1 MSNSGVFDVNDIRYL
16 MDYQQWSGVGTLEL
30 IETQTISGATARINF
45 QSLGDYDVH
54 FMTANNMHNESD
66 NRRIGVQFFESG
78 VLEEGT
84 VYDVASQFGN
94 AAGTFIEVQGSGY
107 GSLRWGD
114 NFGSNTNETMNGYM
128 YFYNLKDSSKYSF
141 VTHHAASQSES
152 NASCFEFGSGVMK
165 QASLVDGISIE
176 IDSGHNLLSGTLSLY
191 GIKEYS

>member
-1 MSNSGVFDVNDIRYL
+1 MSNSGIFSVNDIRYL

-30 IETQTISGATARINF
+30 IQTQTISGATARINF

-54 FMTANNMHNESD
+54 FMTANDMHNESD

-84 VYDVASQFGN
+84 VYEVASQFGN
-94 AAGTFIEVQGSGY
+94 ASDNFIEVQGTGY

-114 NFGSNTNETMNGYM
+114 NFGNNTNETMSGHM
-128 YFYNLKDSSKYSF
+128 YFYSLSNPATYSY

-152 NASCFEFGSGVMK
+152 NVSCMEFGSGVMK

-176 IDSGHNLLSGTLSLY
+176 IDSGHNFLSGTLSLY
-191 GIKEYS
+191 GIKYS

>member
-165 QASLVDGISIE
+165 QKSYVDGISIE
-176 IDSGHNLLSGTLSLY
+176 MDGGTNLLGGTLSLY
-191 GIKEYS
+191 GIRFA

>member
-54 FMTANNMHNESD
+54 FMTANDMHNESD

-114 NFGSNTNETMNGYM
+114 NFGNNTNERMNGTA
-128 YFYNLKDSSKYSF
+128 YFYNLKDDNKYSYI
-141 VTHHAASQSES
+141 THHAVTQSES
-152 NASCFEFGSGVMK
+152 NVSCFEYGSGVLK
-165 QASLVDGISIE
+165 QKSYVDGISIE
-176 IDSGHNLLSGTLSLY
+176 MDGGTNLLGGTLSLY
-191 GIKEYS
+191 GIRFA

>member
-1 MSNSGVFDVNDIRYL
+1 MANSVIFSPNDIVGL
-16 MDYQQWSGVGTLEL
+16 MDYQQWKRVGDLEL
-30 IETQTISGATARINF
+30 IETQIINTATARINF

-54 FMTANNMHNESD
+54 FMTANDMHNESD
-66 NRRIGVQFFESG
+66 NRRIGVKFFESG

-107 GSLRWGD
+107 RSLRWGD

-128 YFYNLKDSSKYSF
+128 YFYNLKDSTKYSF

-191 GIKEYS
+191 GIRYS

>member
-54 FMTANNMHNESD
+54 FMTANDMHNESD

-78 VLEEGT
+78 VLEQGT
-84 VYDVASQFGN
+84 VYEVASQFGN
-94 AAGTFIEVQGSGY
+94 ASDNFIEVQGTGY

-114 NFGSNTNETMNGYM
+114 NFGNNTNETMSGHM
-128 YFYNLKDSSKYSF
+128 YFYSLSNPATYSY

-152 NASCFEFGSGVMK
+152 NVSCMEFGSGVMK

-176 IDSGHNLLSGTLSLY
+176 IDSGHNFLSGTLSLY
-191 GIKEYS
+191 GIKYS

>member
-1 MSNSGVFDVNDIRYL
+1 MSNSGVFDVNDIRHL

-54 FMTANNMHNESD
+54 FMTANDMHNESD

-128 YFYNLKDSSKYSF
+128 YFYNLKDSTKYSF
-141 VTHHAASQSES
+141 VTHHATSQSES
-152 NASCFEFGSGVMK
+152 NVGCFEFGCGVMN

-191 GIKEYS
+191 GIRYS

>member
-1 MSNSGVFDVNDIRYL
+1 MSNSGIVDVNDIRYL

-191 GIKEYS
+191 GIRYS

>member
-54 FMTANNMHNESD
+54 FMTANDMHNESD

-128 YFYNLKDSSKYSF
+128 YFYNLKDSTKYSF
-141 VTHHAASQSES
+141 VTHQATTQSNS
-152 NASCFEFGSGVMK
+152 NVSCFEFGSGVMK

-191 GIKEYS
+191 GIRYS